1 MLSLDDTA
9 LPSEEERR
17 KEEALRKELK
27 KNEMKQDPAD
37 PDNWNVGSL
46 NEKRAMYPGMHTV
59 LE

>member
-9 LPSEEERR
+9 VPSEEERS

-46 NEKRAMYPGMHTV
+46 NRERAMYPAHHTV